1 MKKIIQY
8 IVNKI
13 YLDNNSTTQIDPN
26 VLKHMIPYFN
36 EKYGNPSSQSHAFG
50 WEANAAVEIA
60 REQVAQIINAKN
72 EEIVFTSGA
81 TESNNLAIY
90 GLYEGLFSKNLEMIT
105 TEIEHKAVLDVC
117 KKISKKGHKI
127 HYLKPN
133 KDGIINLEEFK
144 KTINKN
150 VKIVSIMHANNEI
163 GSIQPIK
170 EIGKLCRN
178 KNIIFHVDAAQSL
191 GKINI
196 DVKDMNI
203 DLLSISSHKIYGPK
217 GIGALFINSSNK
229 KINIEPIIVGGSQE
243 KNFRSGTLPTPMIV
257 GFGMAC
263 KIAKK
268 NFKSDQRRIRDLSNK
283 LIQKILQKFPETIIN
298 GSKTQR
304 IPGNINLTF
313 PFLNGISIIN
323 SLPEI
328 AVSSG
333 SACSSSNP
341 NSSHVLKSI
350 GLNKNY
356 INSTIRIGIGKFNS
370 NEHIEIAINTIT
382 KAIKRKI

>member
-1 MKKIIQY
+1 M
-8 IVNKI
+8 NKI

-26 VLKHMIPYFN
+26 VLEHMIPYFN

-50 WEANAAVEIA
+50 WEASAAVEIA

-72 EEIVFTSGA
+72 DEIVFTSGA

-90 GLYEGLFSKNLEMIT
+90 GLFEGLFSKNFEMVT
-105 TEIEHKAVLDVC
+105 SEIEHKAVLDVC
-117 KKISKKGHKI
+117 KKISKRGHKV
-127 HYLKPN
+127 HYLKPDRN
-133 KDGIINLEEFK
+133 GIISLEEFK

-150 VKIVSIMHANNEI
+150 VKVVSIMHANNEI

-170 EIGKLCRN
+170 KIGKLCKS
-178 KNIIFHVDAAQSL
+178 KNIIFHVDAAQSV

-196 DVKDMNI
+196 DVKEMNI

-243 KNFRSGTLPTPMIV
+243 KNFRSGTLASPMIV

-263 KIAKK
+263 KIAKE
-268 NFKSDQRRIRDLSNK
+268 NFESDQQRIKTLSNK
-283 LIQKILQKFPETIIN
+283 LIQKISQKFPETIIN
-298 GSKTQR
+298 GSKSQR
-304 IPGNINLTF
+304 IPGNVSLTF
-313 PFLNGISIIN
+313 PFLKGISIIN

-328 AVSSG
+328 AISSG

-350 GLNKNY
+350 GLDKNY

-370 NEHIEIAINTIT
+370 DEHIEIAIKSIT
-382 KAIKRKI
+382 KAIERKI